1 MGMTSLCDL
10 SYYSIRK
17 QEKTRTFLVEETGKM
32 CYHRKKNPQEEM
44 RMNLNAFMPTKL
56 VTGAGCVRASGKE
69 LAKLGKVCLIVTGK
83 HSAKVNGALQDVT
96 DTLAANGQTW
106 VLYDEIG
113 QNPRLTDCM
122 AAAKLAAEAHADFV
136 LGIGGGSAL
145 DAAKCIAVLA
155 ANPGLTQAQL
165 YAFDWANAPL
175 KIVAVGTTA
184 GTGSEVTKVSVITTP
199 EGRKK
204 SFHHEAIF
212 PTLALGDPSYTL
224 SLPPMVTRATMVDV
238 LAHCAESF
246 FSRAANHISRV
257 YAVEGIRLLLPVFRM
272 MAERGF
278 DNLDYATRETLYF
291 ASIYGGLAINV
302 TGTCFPHTM
311 GYLLTEAFGIPH
323 GTACAVFQKDFYE
336 YNKSVVPGLAAEYL
350 ERIGCSEAEYL
361 SLIEKLTPPCHVTM
375 EEACIA
381 EAHSR
386 WIHNGSIEKCQ
397 GVFDADMADEILRR
411 KFGA

>member
-1 MGMTSLCDL
+1 
-10 SYYSIRK
+10 
-17 QEKTRTFLVEETGKM
+17 
-32 CYHRKKNPQEEM
+32 
-44 RMNLNAFMPTKL
+44 MNLNSFMPVKL
-56 VTGAGCVRASGKE
+56 VTGAGCVRESAKE
-69 LAKLGKVCLIVTGK
+69 LAKLGKTCLIVTGK
-83 HSAKVNGALQDVT
+83 HSAEACGALRDVT
-96 DTLAANGQTW
+96 DTLEANGQKW
-106 VLYDEIG
+106 LQFDEIG
-113 QNPRLTDCM
+113 PNPKLTDCM
-122 AAAKLAAEAHADFV
+122 AAAEKAIAAGVDFV

-199 EGRKK
+199 DGRKK

-212 PTLALGDPSYTL
+212 PVLALGDPNYTM
-224 SLPPMVTRATMVDV
+224 SLPPMVTRSTMVDV

-246 FSRAANHISRV
+246 FSRSANHISRM
-257 YAVEGIRLLLPVFRM
+257 YAVEGIRLLLPVM
-272 MAERGF
+272 GEMAENGCE
-278 DNLDYATRETLYF
+278 NLDHDTREKLYC

-311 GYLLTEAFGIPH
+311 GYLLTETFGIPH

-336 YNKSVVPGLAAEYL
+336 YNKAVVPQLAAEFL
-350 ERIGCSEAEYL
+350 DRIGSSEEAYL
-361 SLIEKLTPPCHVTM
+361 DLIEKLTPPCEITM
-375 EEACIA
+375 DETLIT

-386 WIHNGSIEKCQ
+386 WVNNGSMAKCQ
-397 GVFDADMADEILRR
+397 GAFSAHMADAVLRR
-411 KFGA
+411 KFCN